1 MGEVNNELKGL
12 VFNIQRYSIHDGTG
26 IRTVVFLKGCPLKC
40 PWCANPESR
49 RAVTPTTWVKNGQT
63 EIIGEWLTVSEVVAE
78 VLKDEIFFRTSGGGV
93 TLSGGEV
100 LMQTAFAQALLKAF
114 YELGI
119 HTAIET
125 TGCYPKERLASLCP
139 YLNEIL
145 FDLKL
150 MDPEQSKKVIGADI
164 STVKANFELA
174 IAQSDIEVIARIPL
188 IPSYT
193 VIPDNLIAI
202 INYLHSLDV
211 KTVHLLPFHQY
222 GSSKYDYLG
231 WEYPLKDTPT
241 LSVDALKVIQQ
252 MFEDAK
258 LTPVLEGLA

>member
-1 MGEVNNELKGL
+1 MNNELKGL

-26 IRTVVFLKGCPLKC
+26 IRTVIFLKGCPLKC
-40 PWCANPESR
+40 PWCANPESQK
-49 RAVTPTTWVKNGQT
+49 AVTPTQWLKNGKI
-63 EIIGEWLTVSEVVAE
+63 EIIGEWLTVSEVVEE

-100 LMQTAFAQALLKAF
+100 LTQSVFAQALLREF

-125 TGCYPKERLASLCP
+125 TGCYSKERLASLCP

-150 MDPEQSKKVIGADI
+150 MDSEQSKRVIGADI
-164 STVKANFELA
+164 NLVKANFELA
-174 IAQSDIEVIARIPL
+174 IGQSEIAVIPRIPL

-193 VIPDNLIAI
+193 VKPDNLIAI
-202 INYLHSLDV
+202 IDYLKSLDV
-211 KTVHLLPFHQY
+211 KRVHLLPFHQY

-231 WEYPLKDTPT
+231 WDYQLKELPT
-241 LSVDALKVIQQ
+241 LLADSLKAIQQ
-252 MFEDAK
+252 MFEAAK
-258 LTPVLEGLA
+258 LTTVMEGLA